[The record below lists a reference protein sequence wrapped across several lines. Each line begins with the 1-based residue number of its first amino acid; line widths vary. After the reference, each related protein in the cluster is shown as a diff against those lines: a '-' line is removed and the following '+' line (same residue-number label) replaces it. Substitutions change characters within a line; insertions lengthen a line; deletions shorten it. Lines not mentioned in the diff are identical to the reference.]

1 MYEWVIS
8 HHIVTK
14 KDVIGIVL
22 VEGNQEA
29 ESVELSVRSG
39 GPEIEQF

>member
-29 ESVELSVRSG
+29 SVELSVRSR